1 MKRFTTCILV
11 TLVVL
16 GICVGMCSCGETS
29 NVSPGTKTEVV
40 SQYTED
46 SDLPQNEDTS
56 STSDGYSVKPVE
68 FSDDIFGDS
77 PVTESQVLVDGL
89 RDLFTSSCEYI
100 NKLILNDHDWTLES
114 KLKRWTQSMANDVI
128 VFNSRCKDEFNK
140 LSDKDARSK
149 YDKFYKKFKSKTE
162 NYGTTYTGD
171 FADIVDFVDQFHEF
185 IFGKEL
191 LNNSQR
197 LALARKVLGV

>member
-40 SQYTED
+40 SQYTEE
-46 SDLPQNEDTS
+46 SGSGQNEEITES
-56 STSDGYSVKPVE
+56 GSYQVKPVG

-100 NKLILNDHDWTLES
+100 NKLILDDHDWTLES
-114 KLKRWTQSMANDVI
+114 KLKSWTQSMANDVI

-162 NYGTTYTGD
+162 YYGTTYTGD

>member
-1 MKRFTTCILV
+1 
-11 TLVVL
+11 
-16 GICVGMCSCGETS
+16 
-29 NVSPGTKTEVV
+29 
-40 SQYTED
+40 
-46 SDLPQNEDTS
+46 
-56 STSDGYSVKPVE
+56 
-68 FSDDIFGDS
+68 
-77 PVTESQVLVDGL
+77 
-89 RDLFTSSCEYI
+89 
-100 NKLILNDHDWTLES
+100 
-114 KLKRWTQSMANDVI
+114 MANDVI

-162 NYGTTYTGD
+162 YYGTTYTGD

>member
-16 GICVGMCSCGETS
+16 GICVGMCSCEETS

-40 SQYTED
+40 SQYTEE
-46 SDLPQNEDTS
+46 SGSGQNEEITES
-56 STSDGYSVKPVE
+56 GSYQVKPVE

-100 NKLILNDHDWTLES
+100 NKLILDDHDWTLES
-114 KLKRWTQSMANDVI
+114 KLKSWTQSMANDVI

-162 NYGTTYTGD
+162 YYGTTYTGD

>member
-16 GICVGMCSCGETS
+16 GICVGTCSCGETS

-40 SQYTED
+40 SQYTEE
-46 SDLPQNEDTS
+46 SGSGQNEEITES
-56 STSDGYSVKPVE
+56 GSYQVKPVE

-100 NKLILNDHDWTLES
+100 NKLILDDHDWTLES
-114 KLKRWTQSMANDVI
+114 KLKSWTQSMANDVI

-162 NYGTTYTGD
+162 YYGTTYTGD

>member
-16 GICVGMCSCGETS
+16 SICVGMCSCGEVG

-40 SQYTED
+40 SQYSEKSSSDQESETEE
-46 SDLPQNEDTS
+46 SGN
-56 STSDGYSVKPVE
+56 YSVKPVE

-100 NKLILNDHDWTLES
+100 NKLILDDHDWTLES
-114 KLKRWTQSMANDVI
+114 KLSRWTQSMANDVI

-149 YDKFYKKFKSKTE
+149 YDNFYKKFKSKTE
-162 NYGTTYTGD
+162 YYGTTYTGD
-171 FADIVDFVDQFHEF
+171 FADIVDYVDQFHEF